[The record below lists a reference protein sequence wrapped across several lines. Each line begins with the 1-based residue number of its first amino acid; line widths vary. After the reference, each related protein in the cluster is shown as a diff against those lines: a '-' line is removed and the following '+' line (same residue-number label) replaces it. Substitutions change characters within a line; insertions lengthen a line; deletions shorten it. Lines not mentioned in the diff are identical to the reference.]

1 MLQQTRVD
9 TVIDKYI
16 QWMTRFPTI
25 KDLAEA
31 TEEEVNS
38 LWSGLGYYRR
48 AQYLIKGAR
57 VGLLGLDDG

>member
-16 QWMTRFPTI
+16 EWMTRFPTI
-25 KDLAEA
+25 QDLAKA

-48 AQYLIKGAR
+48 AQYLVKGAK
-57 VGLLGLDDG
+57 VCVIG

>member
-16 QWMTRFPTI
+16 QWMERFPTI
-25 KDLAEA
+25 ADLAKA

-38 LWSGLGYYRR
+38 VWSGLGYYRR

-57 VGLLGLDDG
+57 V